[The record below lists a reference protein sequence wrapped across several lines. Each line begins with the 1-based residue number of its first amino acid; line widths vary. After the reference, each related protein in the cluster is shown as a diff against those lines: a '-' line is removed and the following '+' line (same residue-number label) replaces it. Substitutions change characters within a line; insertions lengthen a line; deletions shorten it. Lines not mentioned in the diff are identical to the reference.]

1 MCSSLRTDTANAVYL
16 LWLTRHYGSGVEHQF
31 ITVNYLQAPD
41 NLPEPIDDGAARH
54 LTGLPLPSI
63 ALPSTRGDLVDLSQC
78 KGWLV
83 IYCYPMTGVP
93 GVPLPPNWD
102 QIPGARG
109 CTPQSNAYKVAH
121 PAFLSMSV
129 DVFGMSTQT
138 TEYQQELAERL
149 QLPFAIL
156 SDHHLQFQQALR
168 LPTFQSED
176 QTLLKRLTMIVKNG
190 LIETVHYPVFPS
202 DTDADWAIGQLKS
215 RLQ

>member
-1 MCSSLRTDTANAVYL
+1 M
-16 LWLTRHYGSGVEHQF
+16 
-31 ITVNYLQAPD
+31 NYLQAPD

-54 LTGLPLPSI
+54 LTGLQLPSI
-63 ALPSTRGDLVDLSQC
+63 ELQSTRGEHVNLSQY

-109 CTPQSNAYKVAH
+109 CTPQSNAYKEVH
-121 PAFLSMSV
+121 PQFRSMGV

-149 QLPFAIL
+149 QLPFLIL
-156 SDHHLQFQQALR
+156 SDHHLQFQQV
-168 LPTFQSED
+168 
-176 QTLLKRLTMIVKNG
+176 I
-190 LIETVHYPVFPS
+190 
-202 DTDADWAIGQLKS
+202 
-215 RLQ
+215 